1 MQFDDL
7 RKLGKTV
14 SKFAPLL
21 GAILPIPGGE
31 MIGSAIKEAFADPDD
46 DINTVVKKIEADPNA
61 KVKLQQIMSEERVAI
76 EQLTVEKLQAHQ
88 AEMANARQRE
98 IELKDKTPSY
108 IALIFV
114 LGYMIMM
121 LVVIFT
127 LKFFTLNGFE
137 EKILEVMLASLSSA
151 VMFILAYYFG
161 ASNNKS

>member
-7 RKLGKTV
+7 KKLGKTV

-31 MIGSAIKEAFADPDD
+31 MIGSAIKEAFAEPDD

-61 KVKLQQIMSEERVAI
+61 KVKLQQIMSEERIAI
-76 EQLTVEKLQAHQ
+76 EQLAVDRLSIEQ
-88 AEMANARQRE
+88 AERANARQRE
-98 IELKDKTPSY
+98 IELKDRTPSL
-108 IALIFV
+108 IALTIIS
-114 LGYMIMM
+114 GYMLMM

-127 LKFFTLNGFE
+127 LKFFTLNAFE

-151 VMFILAYYFG
+151 VMFVLAYYFG
-161 ASNNKS
+161 ASNKP